1 MPEQAVPKCS
11 PWDADSGSSQQL
23 PSETGEAC
31 ESELFDV
38 VVIGQILSAK
48 EKTLLIHR
56 IKTDFHLPVVLITG
70 GRVPNCRADAY
81 VRSDAP
87 AEDLFQAITQLTAE
101 SAGPVHAVDIVAG

>member
-1 MPEQAVPKCS
+1 MQLSVAP
-11 PWDADSGSSQQL
+11 DSGSSQQL
-23 PSETGEAC
+23 PSRKQGRPANLNC
-31 ESELFDV
+31 SML
-38 VVIGQILSAK
+38 VIGQILSAK

-101 SAGPVHAVDIVAG
+101 CAGPVHAVDIVAR